1 MADNRYDELST
12 DCQQAVDKLINT
24 IASIR
29 CDEKA
34 TAWLNSFRGR
44 IMAYYNVFF
53 SVPRAARP
61 FLVDELD
68 RVW

>member
-1 MADNRYDELST
+1 MADNRYDELSP
-12 DCQQAVDKLINT
+12 DCQQSVDKLINT
-24 IASIR
+24 IASFR

-44 IMAYYNVFF
+44 ITEFYNIFI
-53 SVPRAARP
+53 PRANRQ

-68 RVW
+68 RGW

>member
-1 MADNRYDELST
+1 MADNRYDELSP
-12 DCQQAVDKLINT
+12 DCQQAVDKVINT
-24 IASIR
+24 IASFH

-44 IMAYYNVFF
+44 IMEFYNMFI
-53 SVPRAARP
+53 PRAKRQ

-68 RVW
+68 RGW